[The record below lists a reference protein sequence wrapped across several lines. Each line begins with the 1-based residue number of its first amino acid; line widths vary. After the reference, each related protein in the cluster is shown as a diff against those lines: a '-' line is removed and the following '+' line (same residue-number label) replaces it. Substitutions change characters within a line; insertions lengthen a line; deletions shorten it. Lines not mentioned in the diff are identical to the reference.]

1 MPATLPLVSD
11 NSSSLFSGMVSG
23 LFSGHSASGLGLAF
37 GSLPSGLQIAFAIVF
52 GLVIGSFLNVVV
64 HRLPIMLE
72 RAWNEEVSETIGE
85 SQQGDPAPQ
94 HNDSLPARYNLWVPR
109 SACPHCGHVLSA
121 WENLPVLSYLLLRGR
136 CSACKAPISPRYPLV
151 EIASAAFAAG
161 ALALYGPTGMA
172 LAAFGLCATL
182 LAMSAIDIDTHLL
195 PDSMT
200 LPLLW
205 AGLIVNFNGMF
216 ANLHDAVLGAIFG
229 YLVLWAVHWLFRLV
243 RGVEGMGYG
252 DFKLLAALGAW
263 LGWAALPQI
272 VLIAAVTGAVIGL
285 AATWRGR
292 MRFEEPLPF
301 GPFLAAGGAITLF
314 LGTPLYLGLGG

>member
-1 MPATLPLVSD
+1 MPNTLPSLTDHAYGGPLVRFAD
-11 NSSSLFSGMVSG
+11 SLGMAFSV
-23 LFSGHSASGLGLAF
+23 LPPLA
-37 GSLPSGLQIAFAIVF
+37 QIAFVIVF

-72 RAWNEEVSETIGE
+72 RAWRTEVNEATGHAFEDDG
-85 SQQGDPAPQ
+85 
-94 HNDSLPARYNLWVPR
+94 LPERYNLWLPR
-109 SACPHCGHVLSA
+109 SACPHCGHVLRA
-121 WENLPVLSYLLLRGR
+121 WENIPVFSYLVLRGR
-136 CSACKAPISPRYPLV
+136 CSQCNARVSFRYPLL
-151 EIASAAFAAG
+151 ELASAAFALG
-161 ALALYGPTGMA
+161 ALVTFGATGTA

-205 AGLIVNFNGMF
+205 AGLIVNFNAVF
-216 ANLHDAVLGAIFG
+216 ASLHDAVIGAIAG
-229 YLVLWAVHWLFRLV
+229 YLALWCVHWLFKLV

-272 VLIAAVTGAVIGL
+272 ILISAVTGAVVGL
-285 AATWRGR
+285 AATLIGR

-314 LGTPLYLGLGG
+314 LGTPLYMALGG